1 MIEVILFVKDF
12 ELGSKLSA
20 ACIDLDRNI
29 QFTDENS
36 DPDLFS
42 EHAKMAIIDL
52 DEKVFSSV
60 GLISELKRKNL
71 KVIGSMGSINNRE
84 ASKFRSSGCDI
95 IVTRASL
102 VKNIPTL
109 IAELLDTDNQ

>member
-1 MIEVILFVKDF
+1 MIEIILFIKDF
-12 ELGSKLSA
+12 ELGSRLSA
-20 ACIDLDRNI
+20 ACVDLDRNI

-42 EHAKMAIIDL
+42 KHAKMAIIDL

-71 KVIGSMGSINNRE
+71 KVIGCMGSINNRE
-84 ASKFRSSGCDI
+84 ASKFRSAGCDI

-102 VKNIPTL
+102 AKNIPTL
-109 IAELLDTDNQ
+109 ISELLGTDN

>member
-20 ACIDLDRNI
+20 ACVDLDRHI

-36 DPDLFS
+36 DPDLFG

-109 IAELLDTDNQ
+109 IAELLDTDN

>member
-12 ELGSKLSA
+12 ELGSKLSSV
-20 ACIDLDRNI
+20 CVDLDRQI
-29 QFTDENS
+29 EFTDENS
-36 DPDLFS
+36 DPDSFS

-60 GLISELKRKNL
+60 GLISELKRKGL

-109 IAELLDTDNQ
+109 ISELIDTDN

>member
-12 ELGSKLSA
+12 ELGSRLSA
-20 ACIDLDRNI
+20 ACVDLDRHI

-95 IVTRASL
+95 IVPRASL